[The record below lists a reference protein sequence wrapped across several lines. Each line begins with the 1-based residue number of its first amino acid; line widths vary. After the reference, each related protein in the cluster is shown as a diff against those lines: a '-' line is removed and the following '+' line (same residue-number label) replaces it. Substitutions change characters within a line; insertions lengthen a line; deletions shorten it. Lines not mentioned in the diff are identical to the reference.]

1 MFKSLCKHCLILGAV
16 GLGSFL
22 TITRAEPPDTE
33 VILITGFE
41 PFGEKSVNSS
51 WEAVRQFDGLILEA
65 GRRIVTL
72 QLPVVWETAADI
84 LYEAIDEHVP
94 VLVLSVGQ
102 GSEIIRLERNAH
114 NENGQILDNA
124 GKLPASEVIVSG
136 SSDVYSTSF
145 DVDAMV
151 TELASTNISVSAS
164 ESAGRYLC
172 NFISYHAYDYLAR
185 VRSDTRML
193 FVHVPPILNVEDA
206 KLTEIV
212 TALDAIVR
220 QTSAE
225 TPVRAAPLRKPA
237 FSHKDFS

>member
-22 TITRAEPPDTE
+22 TLARAEPPDTE
-33 VILITGFE
+33 VILMTGFE

-51 WEAVRQFDGLILEA
+51 WEAVRQFDGLVLED

-84 LYEAIDEHVP
+84 LYEAIDEYDP
-94 VLVLSVGQ
+94 TLVLSVGQ

-124 GKLPASEVIVSG
+124 GKLPASEVIVAG
-136 SSDVYSTSF
+136 SPDVYSTRF
-145 DVDAMV
+145 DLDAMV
-151 TELASTNISVSAS
+151 TELASANITVSAS

-185 VRSDTRML
+185 VSPETRML
-193 FVHVPPILNVEDA
+193 FVHVPPILTVEDA
-206 KLTEIV
+206 RLAEIV

-220 QTSAE
+220 RTSAE
-225 TPVRAAPLRKPA
+225 TPVRAAVSMPA
-237 FSHKDFS
+237 GD